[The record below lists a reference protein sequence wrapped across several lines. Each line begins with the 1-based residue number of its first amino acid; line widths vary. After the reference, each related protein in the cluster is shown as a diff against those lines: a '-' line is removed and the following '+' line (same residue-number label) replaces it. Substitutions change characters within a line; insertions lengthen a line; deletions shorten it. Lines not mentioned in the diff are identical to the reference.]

1 MCYRNKQSKS
11 FSFLTIGLF
20 VSIILWSLNL
30 IQAQPEMQ
38 RTQAVNHQSGVVTGS
53 IVDAN
58 GVPLQYASV
67 NVKRAS
73 DSVTVQYGVTDSEGK
88 FTLEGIPFGKY
99 IVEIQYIGY
108 QKSVSA
114 PFVISKENAVY
125 KIAKYKMTNKNT
137 DLGEVVIKAQ
147 KDMLQTNLDKTV
159 FNIESSINATGQT
172 AVEVLEEIPSVSV
185 DVEGNVSLRGSE
197 NVTILVD
204 GRATNLTLDQ
214 IPADLIESIEV
225 ITNPS
230 ARLEPDGMAG
240 ILNVVLKKKK
250 ESGFNGMATLGASSS
265 CLYHNDKHNIFLSG
279 YNGNISFNYRYDKIN
294 LFVSYGYRNHSHRN
308 AGTMWR
314 ESWFGLGDDR
324 ELSRMEQDNYGGSKN
339 QFHNASLAF
348 DYYIN
353 KYNTITFNLGGHFG
367 RMNWTRDLWS
377 NTRNLAL
384 DDTSL
389 FYHQVGDNLRR
400 FNNVD
405 ASINYKKTFLTPGM
419 ELTAD
424 LFFTQRNGNAD
435 DEYLQSHFEGLDDF
449 YQTTNTI
456 ELNRDA
462 SAQVDFV
469 TPVGNGGRIE
479 TGYKFSYRGVG
490 QDYSLFSGISES
502 TAEEDLSQRNNFEY
516 TELLNALYFI
526 YSNTFWKKLQLQ
538 LGVRGEVSYTI
549 SDLKSADMVFS
560 YWNYCSEN
568 DDFGK
573 VFCKNFFYPTVH
585 LKYEINPEHALQFS
599 FSRRVQRPR
608 IHQLNPFVDYSD
620 KENLMCGNPTLKP
633 EFANSFEL
641 GYMFNHKQTS
651 LTLTAFYRRRTDLVT
666 RYTEI
671 LYDPL
676 EERTYTMT
684 SYENLNKSQNFGLE
698 FFFGQRVKKIWKV
711 NVTGSFYRNII
722 DSDNLLDENLSRD
735 WAWNAG
741 VNQTFTVGKDFDIQL
756 NFRYRS
762 ASLTAGSMGWGMHG
776 VGQGRRS
783 ANYRLNLGL
792 KKGFLDNSLVV
803 SLNIRNMLYFI
814 PKVRQMQIASWQNC
828 AVYDELYE
836 PNVDAT
842 SGYYSYSIRENEGFN
857 ISLNLTYKL
866 NNYRNRPAK
875 ISSEDEYEGMGE

>member
-1 MCYRNKQSKS
+1 MEINKKS
-11 FSFLTIGLF
+11 PLLKITFLMVMVFLT
-20 VSIILWSLNL
+20 SSLC
-30 IQAQPEMQ
+30 AQPEMQ
-38 RTQAVNHQSGVVTGS
+38 RQQGVNHSSGVVTGV

-58 GVPLQYASV
+58 NIPLQYASV
-67 NVKRAS
+67 NVKKVT
-73 DSVTVQYGVTDSEGK
+73 DSTTVQYGITDAEGK
-88 FTLEGIPFGKY
+88 FMLDNIPFGRY
-99 IVEIQYIGY
+99 FVEIQYVGY
-108 QKSVSA
+108 QKSQSA
-114 PFVISKENAVY
+114 PFTISKENAVY
-125 KIAKYKMTNKNT
+125 RIPKYKMDSKNT
-137 DLGEVVIKAQ
+137 EIGEVVIRAQ

-159 FNIESSINATGQT
+159 FNVESSINATGQT

-214 IPADLIESIEV
+214 IPADMIESIEV

-250 ESGFNGMATLGASSS
+250 ESGFNGMVTIGASTG
-265 CLYHNDKHNIFLSG
+265 CVYQNNKHNIFLNG
-279 YNGNISFNYRYDKIN
+279 YNGNVSFNYRYDKIN

-314 ESWFGLGDDR
+314 DSWFGTESLR
-324 ELSRMEQDNYGGSKN
+324 EISRMEQNNVGSHGGG
-339 QFHNASLAF
+339 FHNASLAF
-348 DYYIN
+348 DYFIN
-353 KYNTITFNLGGHFG
+353 KYNTITFNLSGHFG
-367 RMNWTRDLWS
+367 KMANSNDLLS
-377 NTRNLAL
+377 STVNTTLL
-384 DDTSL
+384 DTSF
-389 FYHQVGDNLRR
+389 FYQQNSEVDNR
-400 FNNVD
+400 FNSVD
-405 ASINYKKTFLTPGM
+405 ASVNYKKTFETPGR

-424 LFFTQRNGNAD
+424 LFFTQRNGDSRN
-435 DEYLQSHFEGLDDF
+435 ELFQTHYEGLPNYF
-449 YQTTNTI
+449 QRTSTLN
-456 ELNRDA
+456 LNRDA

-490 QDYSLFSGISES
+490 QDYHLFSGVSENV
-502 TAEEDLSQRNNFEY
+502 AVEDSLQLNNFEY

-538 LGVRGEVSYTI
+538 AGVRGEVSYTI
-549 SDLKSADMVFS
+549 SNLKSADLIYS
-560 YWNYCSEN
+560 YWNYGSNPET
-568 DDFGK
+568 FGK
-573 VFCKNFFYPTVH
+573 DFCKNFFYPTIH
-585 LKYEINPEHALQFS
+585 LKYDIVQDHALQFS

-620 KENLMCGNPTLKP
+620 KENLTCGNPMLKP
-633 EFANSFEL
+633 EFANSLEL
-641 GYMFNHKQTS
+641 GYMFTHKQTS
-651 LTLTAFYRRRTDLVT
+651 LTLTAFYRRRTDMVT

-671 LYDPL
+671 LYDSL
-676 EERTYTMT
+676 EDRTYTMT
-684 SYENLNKSQNFGLE
+684 SYQNLNKSQNFGVE
-698 FFFGQRVKKIWKV
+698 FFLGQRVKKIWRV
-711 NVTGSFYRNII
+711 NVTGSFYRNLI
-722 DSDNLLDENLSRD
+722 DGGDLLDENLSRD

-762 ASLTAGSMGWGMHG
+762 SSLTAGSMGWGMHG

-783 ANYRLNLGL
+783 AHYRLDLGV

-803 SLNIRNMLYFI
+803 SLNVRNMLYFI

-828 AVYDELYE
+828 AVYDEYYE
-836 PNVDAT
+836 PNFDSM
-842 SGYYSYSIRENEGFN
+842 SGYYSYSVRENEGFN

-866 NNYRNRPAK
+866 NNYRNRQTK
-875 ISSEDEYEGMGE
+875 ISSDDEYEGME